1 MTRIK
6 IALVAVVAGIFALTG
21 SSASAEAP
29 GVEAHIRHLMHG
41 MFDRPDARLT
51 VDPIVASGDYA
62 LAGWTQA
69 ETGGRAL
76 LRRKNEAWV
85 IILCAG
91 DAIRTA
97 DALVK
102 VGMPARVADDLAK
115 ALAQAESK
123 ISPERLAMFSRFDGI
138 MMIDEGNSHP
148 PHPQSHGRTHGH

>member
-1 MTRIK
+1 MTWIK
-6 IALVAVVAGIFALTG
+6 IALVAIVASIFALTG
-21 SSASAEAP
+21 SGASAEAP
-29 GVEAHIRHLMHG
+29 GVEAHMHG
-41 MFDRPDARLT
+41 MFDRPETPLK
-51 VDPIVASGDYA
+51 VDPIVTSGDYA

-76 LRRKNEAWV
+76 LRRKNGEWA

-102 VGMPARVADDLAK
+102 VGMPANIAEDLAK

-138 MMIDEGNSHP
+138 MMIGEGNSHP
-148 PHPQSHGRTHGH
+148 PHPQVPGRSHGH